1 MKKTIVR
8 IPLPKVAQKHNFDCG
23 AAALKSVYEYEN
35 PDDINDISKYIKL
48 LGSSEKD
55 GTDTIS
61 LELACELLGLK
72 VFKHSNMSLKRL
84 EKEIDTGSPVLCLIR
99 SNDHGHFV
107 IAFGTDKENIYFED
121 PYKKKLN
128 GFLKKQEFFER
139 WTEGD
144 TISDLHRFGLVIK
157 TGYLGKKKEI
167 KANVITG
174 GQ

>member
-1 MKKTIVR
+1 MKKITIR
-8 IPLPKVAQKHNFDCG
+8 IPLPKVAQKHSYDCG

-35 PDDINDISKYIKL
+35 PDDKNDISKYIKL
-48 LGSSEKD
+48 LGSTEKS

-61 LELACELLGLK
+61 LEQACALLNLK
-72 VFKHSNMSLKRL
+72 VFKHVNMSLKRL

-107 IAFGTDKENIYFED
+107 IAVGTDKDNVYFED

-139 WTEGD
+139 WTDGD
-144 TISDLHRFGLVIK
+144 TKSQMHRFGLVIR

-167 KANVITG
+167 KANIITG